1 MAKLI
6 EVVKK
11 KNKAGVTVKPFQVA
25 LPRQHVSPQQLCS
38 RNLIPGPFEQVK
50 NHIWV
55 FVNALIENPSFDS
68 QTKEN
73 MTLQTK
79 SFGSKCPLSDKFIR
93 AVRTPPRSP
102 PAGGGRWNHAA
113 FPLQATN
120 CGIVESILNWVKFKA
135 QTQLNKKCSS
145 VKHSKIKGIPKL
157 DDANDAG
164 ERARMKEERRSRR
177 SSKEN
182 EWRITNRSVH

>member
-1 MAKLI
+1 MVDQIVAKLI

-11 KNKAGVTVKPFQVA
+11 KNKAGVSVKPFQVGLAAQGSSHKVVLLHQCAENELTFLSLA
-25 LPRQHVSPQQLCS
+25 L
-38 RNLIPGPFEQVK
+38 QVK

-93 AVRTPPRSP
+93 AVRNRALFPSGCWLGVFFFTRKWPHNNHESTLSP
-102 PAGGGRWNHAA
+102 TGDQLRDRRKH
-113 FPLQATN
+113 
-120 CGIVESILNWVKFKA
+120 
-135 QTQLNKKCSS
+135 TQLGEVQSS
-145 VKHSKIKGIPKL
+145 
-157 DDANDAG
+157 DAA
-164 ERARMKEERRSRR
+164 E
-177 SSKEN
+177 
-182 EWRITNRSVH
+182 

>member
-1 MAKLI
+1 ML
-6 EVVKK
+6 
-11 KNKAGVTVKPFQVA
+11 
-25 LPRQHVSPQQLCS
+25 
-38 RNLIPGPFEQVK
+38 QVK

-79 SFGSKCPLSDKFIR
+79 SFGSKCLLSDKFIR
-93 AVRTPPRSP
+93 AVRTLLIHCQLLADFSFGFLCKI
-102 PAGGGRWNHAA
+102 AGHHHENLLSLC
-113 FPLQATN
+113 PLQATN

-164 ERARMKEERRSRR
+164 VLTVFLF
-177 SSKEN
+177 
-182 EWRITNRSVH
+182 IFY

>member
-1 MAKLI
+1 M
-6 EVVKK
+6 
-11 KNKAGVTVKPFQVA
+11 
-25 LPRQHVSPQQLCS
+25 
-38 RNLIPGPFEQVK
+38 
-50 NHIWV
+50 
-55 FVNALIENPSFDS
+55 NALIENPTFDS

-79 SFGSKCPLSDKFIR
+79 SFGSKCVFSEKFIR
-93 AVRTPPRSP
+93 AVSHRLTTDVAFTYIWDS
-102 PAGGGRWNHAA
+102 RWVNMVTSEL
-113 FPLQATN
+113 FVIQATN

-164 ERARMKEERRSRR
+164 ELSLDAFLKPSFGCYMAA
-177 SSKEN
+177 
-182 EWRITNRSVH
+182 VML